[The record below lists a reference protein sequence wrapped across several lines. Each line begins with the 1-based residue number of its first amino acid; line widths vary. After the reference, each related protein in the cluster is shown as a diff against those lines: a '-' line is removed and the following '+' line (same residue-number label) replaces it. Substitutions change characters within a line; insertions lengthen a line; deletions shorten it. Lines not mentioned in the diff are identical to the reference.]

1 MVSKST
7 RSTAVS
13 GSLLQSWSV
22 PHRAVPLIL
31 WIVTTIAMTVMLWQ
45 GARDTNQYSTVG
57 YTLLAAYVAALLWY
71 LARSGP
77 AISLLPEI
85 RASGFPRWRYGAW
98 IPVLGV
104 TLTLGFA
111 LLSGGAFQSIM
122 LLSMLVASIGIV
134 VAWRRQVRLRSVIQG
149 IGLAA
154 FALAACLLLLE
165 NGLVSQRAGYLLT
178 VLAALM
184 YVAGGLLFHHTGLG
198 GVQLLANRY
207 FQALRSFLLGCLL
220 FIPLGLANAVAGS
233 PGSSITWVTEWW
245 QPLWLPWWS
254 GLVEETWFRLLLV
267 GLVYWLLRPA
277 FQRHPALAIL
287 AAILFSG
294 IAFGLSH
301 GLSMETFLT
310 TGLLYGV
317 PFAAVF
323 ARRDWEHAVG
333 AHYMVN
339 LIPWVMVFLET

>member
-1 MVSKST
+1 MVLI
-7 RSTAVS
+7 
-13 GSLLQSWSV
+13 SLWL
-22 PHRAVPLIL
+22 
-31 WIVTTIAMTVMLWQ
+31 VTTTAMTAMLWQ
-45 GARDTNQYSTVG
+45 GARDTGQFSTAR
-57 YTLLAAYVAALLWY
+57 YLLLAAYVAALLWY

-77 AISLLPEI
+77 PISLLPEI
-85 RASGFPRWRYGAW
+85 RTFVFPRWRYAAW

-104 TLTLGFA
+104 TLTFGLA

-134 VAWRRQVRLRSVIQG
+134 VAWRRQLSLRSVAQG

-154 FALAACLLLLE
+154 FAFAACLPLLK

-178 VLAALM
+178 ALAAPM

-198 GVQLLANRY
+198 GAQLLASRY
-207 FQALRSFLLGCLL
+207 LQALRSFLLGCLL
-220 FIPLGLANAVAGS
+220 FVPLGLANAVAGS

-245 QPLWLPWWS
+245 LPLWLPWWS
-254 GLVEETWFRLLLV
+254 GIVEETWFRLLLV

-277 FQRHPALAIL
+277 FQSHPALAVL

-301 GLSMETFLT
+301 GLSMEGFLT

-317 PFAAVF
+317 PLAAVF

-339 LIPWVMVFLET
+339 LIPWVMAFLETYGEVGL